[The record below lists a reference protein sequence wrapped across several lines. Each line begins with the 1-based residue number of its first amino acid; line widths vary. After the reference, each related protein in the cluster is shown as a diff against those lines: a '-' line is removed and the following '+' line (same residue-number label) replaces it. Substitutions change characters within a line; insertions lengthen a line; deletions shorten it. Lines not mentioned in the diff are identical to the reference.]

1 MMTNGGAQ
9 FEISVDGK
17 PRSLRD
23 LRETAFEAAQY
34 LKSLNPHSEV
44 AVRDLQTNI
53 STPVIL
59 KSENSPIPMKRK

>member
-1 MMTNGGAQ
+1 MTNGGAQ

-17 PRSLRD
+17 LRSLRD
-23 LRETAFEAAQY
+23 TREVAFEAAQY

-53 STPVIL
+53 STPVVW
-59 KSENSPIPMKRK
+59 KSEPSPTPMKRK